1 MEPLATPDYQPEA
14 PDYAQSR
21 VQMEALGI
29 PPDLP
34 REAVKYAHGQAVTC
48 TDNDVRLMKGV
59 LEYGKPMRFLRD
71 ELKPQGWK
79 IGRSQNLES
88 VVSPDYSFAII
99 SSAGNEHIGDPT
111 RMPSTRT
118 EKGPR
123 TVDRINETQLAM
135 ALPDLREP
143 RAPKPTPGALQSWF
157 LLYFRDPE
165 KQEIRMEL
173 SRGVGFTIL
182 NQTTGHGVVSDFEP
196 RLFIE
201 PIALD
206 AQAETSSKRDLVHED
221 EHYEAPVAR
230 RTG

>member
-1 MEPLATPDYQPEA
+1 
-14 PDYAQSR
+14 
-21 VQMEALGI
+21 
-29 PPDLP
+29 
-34 REAVKYAHGQAVTC
+34 
-48 TDNDVRLMKGV
+48 
-59 LEYGKPMRFLRD
+59 
-71 ELKPQGWK
+71 
-79 IGRSQNLES
+79 
-88 VVSPDYSFAII
+88 
-99 SSAGNEHIGDPT
+99 
-111 RMPSTRT
+111 
-118 EKGPR
+118 
-123 TVDRINETQLAM
+123 
-135 ALPDLREP
+135 
-143 RAPKPTPGALQSWF
+143 LQSWF